1 MKKLITA
8 VLLIALVGTALFS
21 LTACSE
27 EEEDLSMKIEEKVSA
42 YQTDLEDSAGTLTS
56 TEAIKDYLLNWA
68 KEKGIRCTAGQSR
81 QCDHEC
87 IRQ

>member
-56 TEAIKDYLLNWA
+56 TEAIKNYLLNWG
-68 KEKGIRCTAGQSR
+68 KRKRYPLHCRQSR